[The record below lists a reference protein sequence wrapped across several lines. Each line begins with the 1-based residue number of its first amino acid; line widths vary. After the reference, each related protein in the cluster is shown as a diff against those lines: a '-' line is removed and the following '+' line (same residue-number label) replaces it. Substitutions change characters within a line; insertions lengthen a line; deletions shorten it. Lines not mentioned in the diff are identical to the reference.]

1 MDPERSAVGRLSG
14 VGFRDLLEHHGVS
27 VATAD
32 VCRFGRHSDELLE
45 LAVGGHA
52 DVCQH
57 LPATGVVTD
66 GRRGAFGDAT
76 LAAREKG
83 QAVLAAMCKS
93 LGKACAKAFP
103 KPWVAAETRACLAPG
118 AA

>member
-1 MDPERSAVGRLSG
+1 LRV
-14 VGFRDLLEHHGVS
+14 VCRDLLKHLLKHHGVF

-32 VCRFGRHSDELLE
+32 VCGFGRHSDELLE
-45 LAVGGHA
+45 RAVGGHA
-52 DVCQH
+52 DDCQR

-83 QAVLAAMCKS
+83 QAVLAAMSKS
-93 LGKACAKAFP
+93 LGKARANAFP
-103 KPWVAAETRACLAPG
+103 KPWVAAETKARLAPG